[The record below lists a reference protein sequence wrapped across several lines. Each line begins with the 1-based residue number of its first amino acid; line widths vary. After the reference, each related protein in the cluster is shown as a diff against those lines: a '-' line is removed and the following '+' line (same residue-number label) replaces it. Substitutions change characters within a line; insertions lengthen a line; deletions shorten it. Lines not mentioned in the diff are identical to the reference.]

1 MRINRIRLDNFRNY
15 GRLDIDVGP
24 SVNIVYGSNGEGKT
38 NLIESIYVASCVT
51 SHKTS
56 KDKNLI
62 KLGSKGFDIT
72 LNMTDDD
79 GTEIELRDVT
89 ELHGENT
96 KRYLYSNNAQI
107 NRVSDYIGICN
118 TVIFAP
124 EDLNII
130 KGAPAER
137 RKFLNL
143 MISKVSPSYFNVLG
157 MTNKLINQKNETL
170 KTIYHDSSDIDAKL
184 DYWDYSLADMSA
196 ELIIHRYRFISIL
209 DEVASEYHKA
219 ISGGKEELKIRYIT
233 ISGCIELLEAFVDEH
248 RLLDEYK
255 LRGLNRGNF
264 EALKGILSSH
274 ILSKFRSTRK
284 YDIERHISS
293 IGIKKDDI
301 DILLNGNQTRIYSSQ
316 GQQRSAALSLKL
328 SELEIIRRFV
338 CSTPVLLLDDVFSEL
353 DMDRRMSL
361 IDAIRGTQLFIT
373 CTDKDYIANEMKTL
387 ITDPED
393 VRYFH
398 IKSGT
403 IA

>member
-51 SHKTS
+51 SHKTA
-56 KDKNLI
+56 KDRNLI
-62 KLGSKGFDIT
+62 KMGTQSFDIT

-79 GTEIELRDVT
+79 GTEIELRNVT

-96 KRYLYSNNAQI
+96 KRSLFCNNAQI
-107 NRVSDYIGICN
+107 SRISDYIGICN

-143 MISKVSPSYFNVLG
+143 MISKVSPSYFNILG
-157 MTNKLINQKNETL
+157 QTNRLINQKNETL
-170 KTIYHDSSDIDAKL
+170 KSINGNMADADSML
-184 DYWDYSLADMSA
+184 DYWDFALADMSA

-209 DEVASEYHKA
+209 DDVASGYHKA

-233 ISGCIELLEAFVDEH
+233 ISGCIELLETFINEH
-248 RLLDEYK
+248 CLLDTYK
-255 LRGLNRGNF
+255 SRGLNRGDF

-274 ILSKFRSTRK
+274 ILNKFKSTRK
-284 YDIERHISS
+284 YDIEKRISS
-293 IGIKKDDI
+293 VGIKKDDI

-338 CSTPVLLLDDVFSEL
+338 CSTPILLLDDVFSEL

-361 IDAIRGTQLFIT
+361 IAAIKGTQLFIT
-373 CTDKDYIANEMKTL
+373 CTDKDYIEKEMRSL
-387 ITDPED
+387 IEDPSD

-398 IKSGT
+398 IKSGS

>member
-1 MRINRIRLDNFRNY
+1 MRINRIRLNNFKNY

-24 SVNIVYGSNGEGKT
+24 SVNIVYGENGAGKT

-56 KDKNLI
+56 KDRNLI
-62 KLGSKGFDIT
+62 KIGEQGFDII

-79 GTEIELRDVT
+79 GTDIELRDVT
-89 ELHGENT
+89 ELKGDNT
-96 KRYLYSNNAQI
+96 KRTLYFNNEQM
-107 NRVSDYIGICN
+107 NRISDYLGICN

-157 MTNKLINQKNETL
+157 QTNRLINQRNETL
-170 KTIYHDSSDIDAKL
+170 KNASRDASGLDSML

-209 DEVASEYHKA
+209 NDTACEYHRS
-219 ISGGKEELKIRYIT
+219 ISGGKEGLNIRYIT
-233 ISGCIELLEAFVDEH
+233 ITGCIELLEAFLEEH

-255 LRGLNRGNF
+255 LRGLNRGDF

-274 ILSKFRSTRK
+274 ILEKFRSARK
-284 YDIERHISS
+284 YDIEKRISS
-293 IGIKKDDI
+293 VGIKKDDM
-301 DILLNGNQTRIYSSQ
+301 DILLNGSQARIYSSQ

-328 SELEIIRRFV
+328 SELDIIRRFV
-338 CSTPVLLLDDVFSEL
+338 SSTPILLLDDVFSEL
-353 DMDRRMSL
+353 DVNRRVSL
-361 IDAIRGTQLFIT
+361 ISAIKGTQLFIT
-373 CTDKDYIANEMKTL
+373 CTDRVYIEKEMDAFL
-387 ITDPED
+387 SDISDI
-393 VRYFH
+393 RYFH